1 MKKAFKF
8 LFVTALIALMAVSA
22 VACAGDPTGNATP
35 TPTPDGQTPGTD
47 TIYVKPGETYSF
59 YSWQYTSDQ
68 PYTGDDER
76 SQAMRERVE
85 NIEKTYQVTIQFVP
99 DGNQTSMLQS
109 AFQGVPDITGMKEGG
124 LHTMM
129 STYLYQNLTGQCL
142 TPLSDHSDVYNF
154 RDEEKFNV
162 YSQYDLCEYNDKL
175 WFFIPIE
182 IGVHF
187 ECGGNALVFNKKLC
201 EAAGYS
207 ADMIYGWVNS
217 GEWTWE
223 NFEKVLKATTNGQT
237 GVFGIERGNHA
248 LVMWSLA
255 NSNGTEFVT
264 LETMDN
270 GMKQDKFVYSGDK
283 GERLM
288 EAYDEF
294 LKLANDLKVMETTYY
309 GATSTEPLDHFLAEK
324 TAFFYN
330 GYSSN
335 PLKSIS
341 QAQFDYGLVPWPKG
355 PSNVA
360 NENKYYSMYPHL
372 NPYCIF
378 RDVDGNIKGAVQ
390 MLCWLYTPIYDA
402 NSEDAKALYD
412 NEKGLYTRDDES
424 KKNLDLVES
433 DKVHFRAFMYN
444 NAPCSINGLNTVG
457 DALFGKGEDSIL
469 KRETSAKQYF
479 SSIAQAINIAITNRS
494 PYSWK

>member
-1 MKKAFKF
+1 
-8 LFVTALIALMAVSA
+8 
-22 VACAGDPTGNATP
+22 
-35 TPTPDGQTPGTD
+35 
-47 TIYVKPGETYSF
+47 
-59 YSWQYTSDQ
+59 
-68 PYTGDDER
+68 
-76 SQAMRERVE
+76 
-85 NIEKTYQVTIQFVP
+85 
-99 DGNQTSMLQS
+99 
-109 AFQGVPDITGMKEGG
+109 
-124 LHTMM
+124 
-129 STYLYQNLTGQCL
+129 
-142 TPLSDHSDVYNF
+142 
-154 RDEEKFNV
+154 
-162 YSQYDLCEYNDKL
+162 
-175 WFFIPIE
+175 
-182 IGVHF
+182 
-187 ECGGNALVFNKKLC
+187 
-201 EAAGYS
+201 
-207 ADMIYGWVNS
+207 
-217 GEWTWE
+217 
-223 NFEKVLKATTNGQT
+223 
-237 GVFGIERGNHA
+237 
-248 LVMWSLA
+248 
-255 NSNGTEFVT
+255 
-264 LETMDN
+264 
-270 GMKQDKFVYSGDK
+270 
-283 GERLM
+283 M

-355 PSNVA
+355 PSNFA

>member
-22 VACAGDPTGNATP
+22 VACAGGGTTDATP
-35 TPTPDGQTPGTD
+35 TPVPGDGTSTVDQV
-47 TIYVKPGETYSF
+47 YVKPGETYSF
-59 YSWQYTSDQ
+59 YSWQYTSEQ
-68 PYTGDDER
+68 PYSGDDER

-85 NIEKTYQVTIQFVP
+85 NIEKEYQVTIQFVP
-99 DGNQTSMLQS
+99 NGNTTSMLQS

-175 WFFIPIE
+175 WFFIPVE

-187 ECGGNALVFNKKLC
+187 ECGGNALVFNKKLV

-207 ADMIYGWVNS
+207 ADTIYGWVNS

-223 NFEKVLKATTNGQT
+223 NFEKVLKATTNQQT
-237 GVFGIERGNHA
+237 GVYGIERGNEA

-270 GMKQDKFVYSGDK
+270 GQKQDKFVYSGDK
-283 GERLM
+283 GDRLM

-294 LKLANDLKVMETTYY
+294 IKLASEGCMETTYY
-309 GATSTEPLDHFLAEK
+309 GATSTVPLEHFLAEK

-341 QAQFDYGLVPWPKG
+341 QAQFEYGLVPWPKG

-372 NPYCIF
+372 NPYCVF

-402 NSEDAKALYD
+402 NSEDAQALYE

-433 DKVHFRAFMYN
+433 NKQHFRVFMYSQ
-444 NAPCSINGLNTVG
+444 APCSINGINTVG
-457 DALFGKGEDSIL
+457 AALFGKGEDSIL
-469 KRETSAKQYF
+469 KGETNAKTYF
-479 SSIAQAINIAITNRS
+479 SSIAQAVNIAITNRS